1 MVKKFQFS
9 KIPRPVLII
18 TAIIYAASAIL
29 FSTLWMIDARAKSE
43 LPIVEL
49 GFGQEYIAAEHVILV
64 KNIYP
69 ESPAEK
75 MGLKSG
81 DKISAINSH
90 EIDDENYLYK
100 IWKQH
105 NPGDTVNLNV
115 VHAGTKRT
123 IQIKGVF
130 RYRQSL
136 VSEETLSYLASQV
149 RSSYPVPF
157 ILIGLI
163 LLFLHLEDPIIWIL
177 ALLFGSLAST
187 PGFSNNLSAAPSFIP
202 FAFGYQ
208 VVFICLLGP
217 LFYTFFAVFPVRSS
231 IDIKAPWLK
240 YIIIIFGISF
250 SISGFTTDHIY
261 LPPPFH
267 YLVGQDLS
275 GKIAFFFM
283 FLFILLGLISL
294 SLNYIYAKN
303 KDVKR
308 KIRIIFWGAGIGVT
322 PSLINAAA
330 QNLFNFRAPVW
341 LSTLLVLLLFLFPIS
356 FAYAVVKHRVLE
368 IPVLLKRSVR
378 YLLVQRGFTI
388 SLSIISI
395 ILVFFLAL
403 FLSRYLKSND
413 PFAIP
418 FAVALGSAFGT
429 ALLWGGNLIHRK
441 VSGKID
447 KAFFRSVYD
456 ARIILENLAEQSAS
470 ILDPKELTNLMKN
483 SISEALYPD
492 FIDIYI
498 RSENETLNI
507 MYGEV
512 PSELEKISTVHPF
525 FEILIKEGKVLDYTS
540 LSKNDEF
547 KAAGLFKL
555 NPECIVPMIAHRRQL
570 TGLIVLGA
578 RRSEEQYSGEDKRM
592 LNSVAAQAA
601 SALENIR
608 LVEEIAAQ
616 KEAEQKVLHEMEISQ
631 KLLEADNARKTKELE
646 EARTL
651 QLSMLPSSIPEVP
664 NLKIEV
670 YMKTATEVGGDYYD
684 FAVSSD
690 GSLTVALGDATGHG
704 AKAGTMVVAAKSL
717 FTAFADT
724 SDLLEIFER
733 FTVSIK
739 QLNMY
744 SMYMA
749 MMLLRIKESKV
760 IVASAGMPFPLVY
773 RASPKKVEQIT
784 LKGMPLGAFYNF
796 PYKLK
801 EFILNK
807 DDVLIL
813 MSDGLPEMFNEKKE
827 MFGFSSVK
835 DIINEAGDR
844 SPKEIIEYLLKK
856 GEEWHGKKAL
866 DDDMTFVVI
875 KME

>member
-1 MVKKFQFS
+1 MVKKLQFS
-9 KIPRPVLII
+9 KIPRSVLII
-18 TAIIYAASAIL
+18 AAVFYAASAVL
-29 FSTLWMIDARAKSE
+29 FSALWMIDARATPD
-43 LPIVEL
+43 LPSVEL
-49 GFGQEYIAAEHVILV
+49 GFGQEYIPAEHAILI
-64 KNIYP
+64 NSIYP

-75 MGLKSG
+75 MGLKIG
-81 DKISAINSH
+81 DKITAIYGH
-90 EIDDENYLYK
+90 RIEGENYLNE

-105 NPGDTVNLNV
+105 SPGDTVNLDIV
-115 VHAGTKRT
+115 RPGEKK
-123 IQIKGVF
+123 ILQFKGVF

-136 VSEETLSYLASQV
+136 VSEGQLSYLAGEV

-157 ILIGLI
+157 ILVGLI
-163 LLFLHLEDPIIWIL
+163 VLFLHLEDPVIWIL
-177 ALLFGSLAST
+177 ALLFGSLAAT
-187 PGFSNNLSAAPSFIP
+187 PGFSNNLFFAPSFIP

-208 VVFICLLGP
+208 VIFISLLGP

-231 IDIKAPWLK
+231 LDIKAPWLK
-240 YIIIIFGISF
+240 YFIIIWGITF
-250 SISGFTTDHIY
+250 SISGFTTDRIY

-267 YLVGQDLS
+267 DWAGRDLS
-275 GKIAFFFM
+275 GMIAFFFM

-303 KDVKR
+303 EAVKR

-330 QNLFNFRAPVW
+330 QNFFKFNAPVW
-341 LSTLLVLLLFLFPIS
+341 LSTLLILLLFLFPIS

-368 IPVLLKRSVR
+368 IPVLLKRSAR

-403 FLSRYLKSND
+403 ILSRYLKSND

-418 FAVALGSAFGT
+418 FAVALGSGFGT
-429 ALLWGGNLIHRK
+429 ALLWAGTLIHRK

-447 KAFFRSVYD
+447 RAFFRSVYD

-470 ILDPKELTNLMKN
+470 VLDPKELTNLMKN
-483 SISEALYPD
+483 SINEALHPD

-498 RSENETLNI
+498 RSKNDTLNI
-507 MYGEV
+507 MYGKV

-525 FEILIKEGKVLDYTS
+525 FENLIMESKALDYS
-540 LSKNDEF
+540 LLLKNDEF
-547 KAAGLFKL
+547 SEVGLSKL
-555 NPECIVPMIAHRRQL
+555 NPECIIPMIAHGRHL
-570 TGLIVLGA
+570 TGLIILGA

-592 LNSVAAQAA
+592 LYSVASQAA
-601 SALENIR
+601 SALENVR
-608 LVEEIAAQ
+608 LAEEIAER

-646 EARTL
+646 EARAL
-651 QLSMLPSSIPEVP
+651 QLSMLPFSIPDVP

-684 FAVSSD
+684 FAVSPD
-690 GSLTVALGDATGHG
+690 GTLTVALGDATGHG

-717 FTAFADT
+717 FTAFSNT

-749 MMLLRIKESKV
+749 MMLLRIKDNKV
-760 IVASAGMPFPLVY
+760 MVASAGMPFPLVY
-773 RASPKKVEQIT
+773 RASSKIVEEIT

-827 MFGFSSVK
+827 MFGFSAIK
-835 DIINEAGDR
+835 DIINEAGSR
-844 SPKEIIEYLLKK
+844 SPKEIINYLLKK
-856 GEEWHGKKAL
+856 GEEWLGKKPQ
-866 DDDMTFVVI
+866 DDDITFVVI